1 MQQDT
6 ETQENDSVF
15 NVLVTAR
22 KNKSVN
28 NTNMLSYYSYLHI
41 QNTFHISR
49 SHLNSI
55 LVSSDSLEIYL
66 FLFITNSTVRDQS
79 NIFLQ
84 YSCFFQRFFVVN
96 SYQMLQ
102 NLKHQRG

>member
-1 MQQDT
+1 MIF
-6 ETQENDSVF
+6 ENDSVF
-15 NVLVTAR
+15 DVLVTAR

-49 SHLNSI
+49 SNLNSI

-66 FLFITNSTVRDQS
+66 FLQMLNVLLLTLQVGTRVIFSCSTVVFFRD
-79 NIFLQ
+79 
-84 YSCFFQRFFVVN
+84 FFVVN